1 MEDKNFQ
8 FKTNL
13 NCTSCVA
20 KVESELNNTD
30 GISEW
35 SVDVA
40 NSNKTLTV
48 KAEGISEEEV
58 INIIKKKGFHAES
71 LSIKASI

>member
-1 MEDKNFQ
+1 MSQ
-8 FKTNL
+8 
-13 NCTSCVA
+13 

-58 INIIKKKGFHAES
+58 INIIKKERFS
-71 LSIKASI
+71 CRASVYKKLDLK